1 MGGQF
6 VGPTQHHILGLIEAF
21 GLSLYPTYVQG
32 DHIFYRDG
40 RTTRYDAING
50 PIPPIGEVGIGQLL
64 VAIERLHELAADVRP
79 DRPWQAPNA
88 AEWDRRT
95 FQEWIDANVDD
106 PGAVRVIEYVVRGT
120 NTCEPSQLSL
130 LHLASYVAAAGDDQN
145 PGSILRV
152 VVTADGA
159 SMYRIAGG
167 SQQLPALMAALL
179 DEDIVLSTPVTR
191 IDQRP
196 DKVVVYA
203 GRSILQ
209 AKHVIVATPP
219 VVSKDIV
226 FDPPLPESRIQIS
239 ESLLPGAQIKV
250 NVVYK
255 KPFWR
260 ESGLSGYVLSESGP
274 VQNVWDNTPAAGNPG
289 VLVCFI
295 KGDAARSLDTSTDI
309 EVQRAVIANLVSYFG
324 HEASAPTQVLL
335 KRWHHEPWIK
345 GCPGSLAP
353 PGVLTSWGKALRD
366 PVGRIHW
373 AGTETAVYW
382 QGFMDGAVAS
392 GLRASH
398 EVIAASVNDS
408 EPRAALGQGDRKAV
422 FEQFS
427 SSWMGRR

>member
-1 MGGQF
+1 M
-6 VGPTQHHILGLIEAF
+6 
-21 GLSLYPTYVQG
+21 
-32 DHIFYRDG
+32 
-40 RTTRYDAING
+40 
-50 PIPPIGEVGIGQLL
+50 
-64 VAIERLHELAADVRP
+64 
-79 DRPWQAPNA
+79 
-88 AEWDRRT
+88 
-95 FQEWIDANVDD
+95 
-106 PGAVRVIEYVVRGT
+106 RVIEYVVRGT

-167 SQQLPALMAALL
+167 SQQLPALMAAML
-179 DEDIVLSTPVTR
+179 DEDIVLSSPVTR

-196 DKVVVYA
+196 DEVVVYA

-226 FDPPLPESRIQIS
+226 FDPPLPESRIQLS

-309 EVQRAVIANLVSYFG
+309 EVQRAVMANLVSYFG

-353 PGVLTSWGKALRD
+353 PGLLTSWGKALRD

-408 EPRAALGQGDRKAV
+408 EPRAALGQGDGKVV
-422 FEQFS
+422 FQQFS